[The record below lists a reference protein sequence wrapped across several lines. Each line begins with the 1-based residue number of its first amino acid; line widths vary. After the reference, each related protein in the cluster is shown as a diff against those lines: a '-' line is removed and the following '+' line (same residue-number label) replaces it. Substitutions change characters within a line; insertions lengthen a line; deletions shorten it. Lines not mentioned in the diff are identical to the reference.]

1 MTRTKDINLDGAIK
15 VVQRRV
21 MKDSVI
27 AKLGAELYVYGYD
40 DMEAKL
46 FGMNNAYDRIKL
58 LSTVEDTRLMNK
70 ICKILGGDDYK
81 HLVLEAI
88 GTIL

>member
-1 MTRTKDINLDGAIK
+1 MTRTKDINLEGAIK

-27 AKLGAELYVYGYD
+27 VKLGAELYAYGYD
-40 DMEAKL
+40 DIESKL

-58 LSTVEDTRLMNK
+58 LSTVEDTKMLN
-70 ICKILGGDDYK
+70 ILYT
-81 HLVLEAI
+81 V
-88 GTIL
+88 TW